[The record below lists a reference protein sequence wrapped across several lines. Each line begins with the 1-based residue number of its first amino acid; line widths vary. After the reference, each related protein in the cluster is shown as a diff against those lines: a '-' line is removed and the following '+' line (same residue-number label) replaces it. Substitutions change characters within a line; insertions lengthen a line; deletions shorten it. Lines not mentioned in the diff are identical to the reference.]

1 MENILRYY
9 FDTVS
14 EEELAGFEKELE
26 SIANGSPAGDAGDIL
41 GRAVEK
47 AGFRP
52 KPAKRRKHRLLILI
66 AAAVV
71 ILATVGFV
79 ANFNKLDV
87 YFGIR
92 SSESPFVGIF
102 GERGASVSNND
113 LTLSVDGAFSDE
125 MFSHFLISLTAQTR
139 EGRRTID
146 KIERAYHLS
155 KGYATDRQD
164 EEFFEEV
171 YGHIDMEK
179 LYNEGKQFHTGFI
192 YDQGTGDRN
201 YAVWDTHYYGY
212 NTASAF
218 YFEVMLDKSDIHL
231 DTTKPIS
238 ITEAISGL
246 TVSADLTPNLKTV
259 KLISDDPEAY
269 KNATLS
275 SLGVH
280 IVSPDDDPF
289 IANKVITS
297 STVISDDDPVMI
309 FVHKKDGTT
318 VEAPNAFSITH
329 WGDTVKAGNVNY
341 PGTPTKV
348 DSYARLSELTMLED
362 IDHVTIL
369 GIDYRLES

>member
-155 KGYATDRQD
+155 KGYATDRED
-164 EEFFEEV
+164 VEFFEEV

-179 LYNEGKQFHTGFI
+179 LYNEGKWFQTGFI
-192 YDQGTGDRN
+192 YDAGTGNSGYTICDS
-201 YAVWDTHYYGY
+201 HYFGY

-218 YFEVMLDKSDIHL
+218 YFELIIDKTEKAIDPS
-231 DTTKPIS
+231 KPMK

-246 TVSADLTPNLKTV
+246 SVEADMTANLKTV
-259 KLISDDPEAY
+259 KLISDDPAAY
-269 KNATLS
+269 KDVT
-275 SLGVH
+275 
-280 IVSPDDDPF
+280 ISPLKILIRSPEDDPF
-289 IANKVITS
+289 AANKIITDVPS
-297 STVISDDDPVMI
+297 VYSEDDPIVI

-318 VEAPNAFSITH
+318 VEGRNAQSIPY
-329 WGDTVKAGNVNY
+329 WKSEVKEGEPDIPV
-341 PGTPTKV
+341 KV